1 MIRIVDASELERL
14 REIEVAAGA
23 AFADIGMDEVASDA
37 PPPVATLA
45 SYQRDGRA
53 WVCVDEARRSL
64 VVGYVLA
71 EEIDGCGY
79 VEQVSVHPDYARRR
93 IGRDLIDVVETWS
106 MEMGLS
112 AMTLT
117 TFVEVPWNGP
127 YYQRCGFRFLQDDEL
142 TPGLLRIRAEEATAG
157 LDRWPRACMR
167 REVPSRGDSD
177 GSSRALLYDRPMDT
191 EAWEQA

>member
-1 MIRIVDASELERL
+1 MIRLANASELERL

-23 AFADIGMDEVASDA
+23 AFVEIGMDEVASDA

-53 WVCVDEARRSL
+53 WVCVDEPRQGL

-71 EEIDGCGY
+71 EEIDGCGH
-79 VEQVSVHPDYARRR
+79 VEQASVHPDYARRG
-93 IGRDLIDVVETWS
+93 IGRDLIDVVETWAA
-106 MEMGLS
+106 EMRLS
-112 AMTLT
+112 ALTLT
-117 TFVEVPWNGP
+117 TFTGVAWNGP
-127 YYQRCGFRFLQDDEL
+127 YYQRCGFRYLQDDEL

-167 REVPSRGDSD
+167 REVP
-177 GSSRALLYDRPMDT
+177 RPR
-191 EAWEQA
+191 QP